1 MRERGGSKIDAAED
15 APMLRQ
21 RAEEERRHAIRA
33 ASARVR
39 IVRAEMA
46 GHYDAAAT
54 LLEGGVRQPATGRL
68 DRFLTWASRILRV
81 KTHRHDPLHRQ

>member
-1 MRERGGSKIDAAED
+1 MRERGGSGIDAAAD

-46 GHYDAAAT
+46 GHYDAAAS
-54 LLEGGVRQPATGRL
+54 LLEGSERKPARSRL
-68 DRFLTWASRILRV
+68 HRLLTWASRTLRA
-81 KTHRHDPLHRQ
+81 KKRRHDPFHRQ